1 MEGSLLRDKVCIVGI
16 GNTKYGNF
24 PETDAYGLG
33 AEALDK
39 ALKDAGLKLDD
50 IDGVVVNRISSYE
63 LFSEIIGMKNQ
74 RFGFQL
80 QAAGRMSAASV
91 MIAAM
96 ALHTGQA
103 RNIALVYGNNGRSSR
118 VFYGGELGLWA
129 PWGLTS
135 PGARHAMMARRHMH
149 LYGTKSEQLGHVG
162 MTFRNHAALNPN
174 AVMRK
179 PYTIEEHQASRY
191 IVEPLHLLDY
201 CLIND
206 GGVALVMTTAER
218 AQDLPKPPV
227 YISGFA
233 RRDTYIN
240 SSFYSMDDFWY
251 EALQDIS
258 GRVYQAAGIT
268 REDVDALMI
277 YDNFSPTVLF
287 SLEGM
292 GFCPRGEGGPFVEEG
307 HLGLAGRY
315 PTNTSGGHL
324 SESYM
329 QGWGLIT
336 EAIRQLRGECEQRQV
351 PNCNVVQY
359 ICASPI
365 SSSIIFRR

>member
-206 GGVALVMTTAER
+206 GGVAAR
-218 AQDLPKPPV
+218 DLSLHTEV
-227 YISGFA
+227 E
-233 RRDTYIN
+233 
-240 SSFYSMDDFWY
+240 
-251 EALQDIS
+251 EAL
-258 GRVYQAAGIT
+258 
-268 REDVDALMI
+268 VDL
-277 YDNFSPTVLF
+277 Y
-287 SLEGM
+287 
-292 GFCPRGEGGPFVEEG
+292 C
-307 HLGLAGRY
+307 
-315 PTNTSGGHL
+315 
-324 SESYM
+324 
-329 QGWGLIT
+329 
-336 EAIRQLRGECEQRQV
+336 
-351 PNCNVVQY
+351 
-359 ICASPI
+359 
-365 SSSIIFRR
+365 